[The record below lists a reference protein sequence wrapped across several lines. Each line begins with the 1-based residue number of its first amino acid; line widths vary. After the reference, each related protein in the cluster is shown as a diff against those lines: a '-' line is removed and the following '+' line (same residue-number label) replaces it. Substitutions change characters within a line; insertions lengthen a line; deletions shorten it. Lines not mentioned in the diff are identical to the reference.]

1 MIYTAMASIVQ
12 LRNTL
17 IDRLL
22 TVKDSEVLASIL
34 KMLDATSED
43 EVYEVSDL
51 QRLVLL
57 QSESDI
63 ANGRTISQEDLDR
76 EDRKWL
82 NQKQ

>member
-76 EDRKWL
+76 EDQEWL

>member
-1 MIYTAMASIVQ
+1 MASIVQ
-12 LRNTL
+12 LRNTF

-76 EDRKWL
+76 EDREWL

>member
-1 MIYTAMASIVQ
+1 MASIVQ

-76 EDRKWL
+76 EDREWL